1 MKFPGKKVM
10 PRYFLITVVLGV
22 VGLLV
27 LFKAAHI
34 MFLERD
40 YWEAVSDRF
49 VKDSVEI
56 YPERGNIY
64 SADGQLLAGSL
75 PEYKIYMDF
84 MSWEKDSLRRIRDQ
98 HRRDSLLNAKMD
110 SICEGM
116 HRLFPDIDP
125 QKFRSLLREGRA
137 AKSHHW
143 LLYPTHLVY

>member
-84 MSWEKDSLRRIRDQ
+84 MSWEKD
-98 HRRDSLLNAKMD
+98 AGYAT
-110 SICEGM
+110 SI
-116 HRLFPDIDP
+116 
-125 QKFRSLLREGRA
+125 A
-137 AKSHHW
+137 AIPS
-143 LLYPTHLVY
+143 